1 MKSIVHALIKNNQVK
16 QAPPPSK
23 IQGRAADGDD
33 EPLMLDETDPN
44 YLDISQK

>member
-1 MKSIVHALIKNNQVK
+1 MIKNNQIRP
-16 QAPPPSK
+16 APPPEK
-23 IQGRAADGDD
+23 FKGRAAEGDD